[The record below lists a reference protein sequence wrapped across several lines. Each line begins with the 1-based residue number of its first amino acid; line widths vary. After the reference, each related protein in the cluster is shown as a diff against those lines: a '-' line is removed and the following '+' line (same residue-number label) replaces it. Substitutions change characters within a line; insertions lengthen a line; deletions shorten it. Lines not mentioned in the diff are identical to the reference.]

1 MVISLRGFSS
11 PLARRFERAAEFSSV
26 SRAYG
31 QAERVSRVTMR
42 TAAAAALLSL
52 LAGCGSSGGIGEDE
66 TATYLRVFN
75 ALGDS
80 PSLQFLVDTTV
91 VATTGFGSGS
101 AYSVAP
107 GGDHSLQLRAV
118 RASRLAGDTG
128 TTDPIALGTAVSQ
141 TFTDSTDYTLIAAGT
156 VATPQLF
163 TIDAPDQREAVD
175 ETKLIWRMVHAVAG
189 GQVVDLYLTAP
200 EAGIAA
206 PQYVATLGFKDA
218 TESRELTLTR
228 QSGADEN
235 DALYV
240 NMTFELRVSGTTQVL
255 YNSGPQTL
263 NERNRLLFAIAPNV
277 AAPDGS
283 SLQLAVLGS
292 DGSGGLLRDPS
303 DPATVR
309 LAHLSHDTG
318 ALDLTR
324 LGSPQQTLA
333 QNVAFGDVS
342 LRTATANGSLDLL
355 ARLNATPT
363 EIVFINEFTATRDQ
377 AYSVYAIGPQMAI
390 DGLVLFDDR
399 RSVPTQMRVRFV
411 HAAGSLAD
419 SNVDAYFTLPGKA
432 IDFNPDDDSD
442 TTDDA
447 ATLRQVAG
455 LGYRAG
461 SGYVSLEGGSYD
473 VYFATAGATTT
484 VLGPVPL
491 QLANG
496 STQTLAL
503 TDSAMASLQLQ
514 VIVDTQ
520 D

>member
-1 MVISLRGFSS
+1 VSGERGREDIPPRPPLRA
-11 PLARRFERAAEFSSV
+11 L
-26 SRAYG
+26 
-31 QAERVSRVTMR
+31 
-42 TAAAAALLSL
+42 AAAAALSL
-52 LAGCGSSGGIGEDE
+52 LAGCGGSGGIGEDE
-66 TATYLRVFN
+66 TATYLRVLN
-75 ALGDS
+75 LIGDS
-80 PSLQFLVDTTV
+80 PSLQFVVDTTV
-91 VATTGFGSGS
+91 IATSGFGGGT

-107 GGDHSLQLRAV
+107 GGDHSTQLRAV
-118 RASRLAGDTG
+118 RAGRLPGDTG
-128 TTDPIALGTAVSQ
+128 ATDPIALGAAVDRDFS
-141 TFTDSTDYTLIAAGT
+141 DITDYTLIAAGT
-156 VATPQLF
+156 VASPQLF
-163 TIDAPDQREAVD
+163 TIDAPEQRETVA

-189 GQVVDLYLTAP
+189 GQVVDVYLTAP
-200 EAGIAA
+200 EAGVAT
-206 PQYVATLGFKDA
+206 PQYIATLGFQDA
-218 TESRELTLTR
+218 TETRELTLTR
-228 QSGADEN
+228 QPDADED

-255 YNSGPQTL
+255 YNSGPQQL

-283 SLQLAVLGS
+283 PLQLAVLGS

-309 LAHLSHDTG
+309 LAHLSHDTP

-333 QNVAFGDVS
+333 QNIAFGGVS
-342 LRTATANGSLDLL
+342 LRTATASGNLDLL
-355 ARLNATPT
+355 TRLNADPAQ
-363 EIVFINEFTATRDQ
+363 IVFINEFSATRDQ
-377 AYSVYAIGPQMAI
+377 AYSVYAIGPQAAL
-390 DGLVLFDDR
+390 DGLVLIDDR
-399 RSVPTQMRVRFV
+399 RSVPTQARVRFV

-419 SNVDAYFTLPGKA
+419 DTVDVYLTLPGEA

-447 ATLRQVAG
+447 DRLRQVSG

-473 VYFATAGATTT
+473 VYFAAAGATATL
-484 VLGPVPL
+484 VGPVSL

-496 STQTLAL
+496 SVQTVAV
-503 TDSAMASLQLQ
+503 TDSTMAALQ
-514 VIVDTQ
+514 VQAVTDTQ